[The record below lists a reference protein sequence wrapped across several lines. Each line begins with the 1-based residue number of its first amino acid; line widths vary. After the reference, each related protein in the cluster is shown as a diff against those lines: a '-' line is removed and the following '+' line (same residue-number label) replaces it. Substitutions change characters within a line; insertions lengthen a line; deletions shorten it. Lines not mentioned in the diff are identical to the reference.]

1 MASETDI
8 VKQADE
14 LEPPFYESSLGINR
28 DTEKWIEAACDE
40 ITRLRAASSAAAD
53 EVGRLRRVAQKF
65 IDDVD
70 ALRERSNREKR
81 VLGGKRC
88 TIVLIDD
95 ACEGI
100 ESIRSAL
107 ATDASGAMKHTPT
120 TGGQG
125 ETKGATHEK

>member
-1 MASETDI
+1 MASETPYSVKDKHGLYGIYNSEGGLLAAFTNEDEARYALDI
-8 VKQADE
+8 ANNA
-14 LEPPFYESSLGINR
+14 Y
-28 DTEKWIEAACDE
+28 A
-40 ITRLRAASSAAAD
+40 AASSAAAD

-81 VLGGKRC
+81 VLGGQRC

-100 ESIRSAL
+100 EAIRSAL
-107 ATDASGAMKHTPT
+107 ATDASGAMKHKES
-120 TGGQG
+120 Q
-125 ETKGATHEK
+125 